1 MYHGRNLDYP
11 HPVLKNLT
19 FNAVFLKNGKVHHAL
34 AQLKLL
40 RDNLNFLDVKSGLC
54 FIDTPFQE
62 VYRGTSF
69 AGYVGLWT
77 GQSPNKFTVSGDQ
90 RGKTTHGCGKG
101 NIFIFLLV
109 AKLVFFP

>member
-1 MYHGRNLDYP
+1 M
-11 HPVLKNLT
+11 
-19 FNAVFLKNGKVHHAL
+19 
-34 AQLKLL
+34 
-40 RDNLNFLDVKSGLC
+40 NFSDIKSSLC

-101 NIFIFLLV
+101 SIFIFLLV
-109 AKLVFFP
+109 SKLVFFFPKELNTGITGGRTSSLLSCIRDPPLVGW